1 MLADGVRDEGNKV
14 ILTIALWPAMMVSDS
29 CILSPTRNSRREVQE
44 ASRKQQSV
52 RELHRQWVGDGFL
65 VSDVILRTGIFSQ

>member
-1 MLADGVRDEGNKV
+1 M
-14 ILTIALWPAMMVSDS
+14 IALWSAMMVSDS
-29 CILSPTRNSRREVQE
+29 SVLSPTRNDRREVQE

-52 RELHRQWVGDGFL
+52 RESHRQWVGDRFL

>member
-1 MLADGVRDEGNKV
+1 MLADSVCDIMLKPARD
-14 ILTIALWPAMMVSDS
+14 VSGRRPR
-29 CILSPTRNSRREVQE
+29 LSPTRNNRREVQE

-65 VSDVILRTGIFSQ
+65 VSDVILRTGIFSR

>member
-1 MLADGVRDEGNKV
+1 
-14 ILTIALWPAMMVSDS
+14 MMVSDS